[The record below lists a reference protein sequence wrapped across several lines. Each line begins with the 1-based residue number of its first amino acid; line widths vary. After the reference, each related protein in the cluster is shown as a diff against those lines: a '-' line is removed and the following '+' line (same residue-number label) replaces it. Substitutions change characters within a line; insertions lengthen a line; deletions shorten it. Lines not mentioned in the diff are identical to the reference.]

1 MHIRF
6 PSAFALAVL
15 LAACAKAPEAPPA
28 APAPAAAPVAAEP
41 PALIARG
48 VLFGNPE
55 RTLGSISPDGKWLGY
70 IAPRDGVLNVYVAPA
85 DAPDSAKPVTN
96 DTLRGIRNFSFA
108 HTGNHVLYA
117 QDVGGDENFQVF
129 AVDLTS
135 GEQKALSPA
144 GSRATIAA
152 MSSRRP
158 DEIVVSVNDRN
169 KEYFDLV
176 QVNLK
181 TGAQQRLVENDGF
194 ADFTLDDDYALRYAS
209 KSTAEGGYEWLVR
222 DGKAWKA
229 WSTVP
234 QGDALTSAI
243 LGLTADGKT
252 VYLLDSRERNTGG
265 LYAIDTASGERKMVF
280 EDARADVGGVL
291 THPVSGVV
299 QAASANYLRNEWTAL
314 DPAVANDLKILE
326 ALGDGEIEVTAR
338 TLDDQH
344 WVVLYVASDASAK
357 YYLYDRAKG
366 DARLWIDTRP
376 ALAGATLAPMHPR
389 EIKSRDGLTLVSYLT
404 LPPGSDADGDGVPAA
419 PVPMVLLVHG
429 GPWGRDTYGYTPTH
443 QWLANRG
450 YAVLSVNFRASAG
463 FGKEFLNAG
472 DLQWGRK
479 MHDDLLDAVAW
490 AKAQGVAKP
499 EQVAIMGGSYGG
511 YATLAGLTMTP
522 TEFACGVDIVGPS
535 NLITLLESIPPYW
548 VSFRQQFY
556 TRMGDPNT
564 EAGLALLKERSPLT
578 YADQIVRPLLIGQGQ
593 NDPRVNVAE
602 SDQIVAAMQA
612 KNIPVTYVLYP
623 DEGHGFAR
631 PPNRMSFNAV
641 TEEFLGKCLGG
652 RVEPVGKDFEG
663 STIQVPA
670 GAELL
675 PGTKAAL
682 PAAPVAPAAAEA
694 KPAAG

>member
-1 MHIRF
+1 MNFRIVGV
-6 PSAFALAVL
+6 AALAAAAL
-15 LAACAKAPEAPPA
+15 LSACTKAPEAPPA
-28 APAPAAAPVAAEP
+28 AAPAPVATAPQP
-41 PALIARG
+41 PALIARS

-70 IAPRDGVLNVYVAPA
+70 IAPRDGVLNVYVAPF
-85 DAPDSAKPVTN
+85 DAPDQARPVTQ
-96 DTLRGIRNFSFA
+96 DTLRGIRNFNFA
-108 HTGNHVLYA
+108 YTGNHVLYA

-129 AVDLTS
+129 AVDLDS

-144 GSRATIAA
+144 GSRADIAA
-152 MSSRRP
+152 LSTRHP
-158 DEIVVSVNDRN
+158 GEVVISVNDRN
-169 KEYFDLV
+169 KQYFDLV
-176 QVNLK
+176 KVDLASGKQE
-181 TGAQQRLVENDGF
+181 RLVENDEY
-194 ADFTLDDDYALRYAS
+194 AEFTLDEDFALRFAA
-209 KSTAEGGYEWLVR
+209 KSTEDGGYDWFVR
-222 DGKAWKA
+222 DGKTWKP
-229 WSTVP
+229 WSSVP
-234 QGDALTSAI
+234 QADALSTAL

-252 VYLLDSRERNTGG
+252 LYLLDSRERNTGA
-265 LYAIDTASGERKMVF
+265 LYAVDTASGERKLVH
-280 EDARADVGGVL
+280 EDLRADVGGVL

-299 QAASANYLRNEWTAL
+299 QAVSVNYLRTEWTAV
-314 DPAVANDLKILE
+314 DPVLEPDLAVLK
-326 ALGDGEIEVTAR
+326 ALGDGEVSVTAR
-338 TLDDQH
+338 TLDDNH
-344 WVVLYVASDASAK
+344 WVVLLVRSDASAK

-366 DARLWIDTRP
+366 EAKLWIDSRP
-376 ALAGATLAPMHPR
+376 ALAGVTLAPMHAR
-389 EIKSRDGLTLVSYLT
+389 EIKSRDGKTLVSYLT
-404 LPPGSDADGDGVPAA
+404 LPPGSDADGDGVPDA
-419 PVPMVLLVHG
+419 PLPMVLLVHG
-429 GPWGRDTYGYTPTH
+429 GPWGRDTYGYNGTH

-450 YAVLSVNFRASAG
+450 YAVLSTNFRASTG

-472 DLQWGRK
+472 DLQWGRQ

-490 AKAQGVAKP
+490 ARAQKIALPDK
-499 EQVAIMGGSYGG
+499 VAIMGGSYGG

-564 EAGLALLKERSPLT
+564 EEGLALLKERSPLT
-578 YADQIVRPLLIGQGQ
+578 YADRIVRPLLIGQGQ

-602 SDQIVAAMQA
+602 SDQIVQAMQA
-612 KNIPVTYVLYP
+612 KQIPVTYVLDP

-675 PGTKAAL
+675 PGMQAAL
-682 PAAPVAPAAAEA
+682 PAAPAAEAPAA